1 MKIDHC
7 LMSFM
12 AVVLILT
19 VLITGCT
26 TSGTGPVRS
35 ALETPASTVPIPEP
49 AGTTISSQTVSPVE
63 PHVCTPITITQTDG
77 SQVTLSCRPQRL
89 IVANADAAEMLIA
102 FGAGN
107 RIVGVTDST
116 LNLSY
121 IMDKIPQAQNIGD
134 WQTPNVEQ
142 ILALHPDAVISY
154 SSYKPKNLDQ
164 LTAANITVI
173 SLDCYKLTT
182 LPSDARALGALT
194 GKTNEAEVYARRVED
209 TIAEVAKRVKEI
221 PTDKYPTVYFESY
234 TDYTASANGSGSGEM
249 LIASGGKNIAGD
261 MIPSSA
267 QVSPEW
273 VIAKQPQYVM
283 KVVSSTNT
291 MPLAEII
298 QNMKDRPGWNAIP
311 AVQQDRV
318 YAISSDIE
326 YGPRAYIG
334 LVYTAQI
341 LHPDEFRDMHP
352 RTMLNDYAVGYVSGT
367 NGTTMIY
374 P

>member
-1 MKIDHC
+1 MYD
-7 LMSFM
+7 FRDR
-12 AVVLILT
+12 
-19 VLITGCT
+19 
-26 TSGTGPVRS
+26 PVRS

-234 TDYTASANGSGSGEM
+234 TDYTASANGSGSRRDAYRVRWEKYCRGYDT
-249 LIASGGKNIAGD
+249 LISAGKSRMGDCKAAAVRDEGRLIHEYDAIGRDHSEYERSARLERNPCSTAGSC
-261 MIPSSA
+261 ICNFERYRV
-267 QVSPEW
+267 QVPVHIS
-273 VIAKQPQYVM
+273 VLSIQPRFF
-283 KVVSSTNT
+283 T
-291 MPLAEII
+291 
-298 QNMKDRPGWNAIP
+298 R
-311 AVQQDRV
+311 
-318 YAISSDIE
+318 ISSGTCIH
-326 YGPRAYIG
+326 GRCSTIMPWG
-334 LVYTAQI
+334 TSLVRTAQ
-341 LHPDEFRDMHP
+341 R
-352 RTMLNDYAVGYVSGT
+352 
-367 NGTTMIY
+367 
-374 P
+374 